1 MLFSGYKVKIIIII
15 LFGTFMITSCSQSS
29 PEIRYGTLE
38 LIYYENGGNPVER
51 LSFFILPH
59 DNDGFNDLEELW
71 LYHDW
76 EGLSWQISSKNWIL
90 ETIEGNTWIGSRSI
104 SMIDGSPLPRGL
116 FRAVLIDKGGNRG
129 ERQFTSDAPSEW
141 DEPFPSFSIIGN
153 QFRIESQFP
162 QQRLLVYD
170 NEGNYLLTVQPQ
182 SLEGN
187 VSDLGLPSQAESLA
201 LWARNSGRSFS
212 FFSDIVPLRM

>member
-1 MLFSGYKVKIIIII
+1 MALSKYTVKKYIII
-15 LFGTFMITSCSQSS
+15 LFCAFYFISCSQSS
-29 PEIRYGTLE
+29 PEIRYGALE
-38 LIYYENGGNPVER
+38 LIYYENGGNYVER

-76 EGLSWQISSKNWIL
+76 EGLSWQINSRSWIQ

-104 SMIDGSPLPRGL
+104 SMTDGSPIPRGL

-129 ERQFTSDAPSEW
+129 ERQFAYDAPAEW
-141 DEPFPSFSIIGN
+141 EDPFPSLSINGN
-153 QFRIESQFP
+153 QYRIESQFP

-187 VSDLGLPSQAESLA
+187 VSDLGLPSNAESLA
-201 LWARNSGRSFS
+201 LWARNSARSVSAFT
-212 FFSDIVPLRM
+212 DIVPLRL